1 MEERVP
7 SLTLKQIMEMQD
19 QAVSS
24 STDTLAREFLEVFD
38 PGKPLD
44 KEGFEEWMQ
53 FTSIAVTDAKNA
65 VTRAIDLGWVE
76 DSPQGLR
83 LTKAGENEVGMG
95 G

>member
-1 MEERVP
+1 MP
-7 SLTLKQIMEMQD
+7 SLTLQQIMDMQD

-24 STDTLAREFLEVFD
+24 TTHQLAREFLEVFE

-44 KEGFEEWMQ
+44 KEGFEDWIQ
-53 FTSIAVTDAKNA
+53 LHSIKMTDIKKA

-83 LTKAGENEVGMG
+83 LTKAGEATLG